1 MTTLDLADTWE
12 KVLIELKKT
21 VTNSSYSTW
30 ISSVM
35 PLSMGNNIF
44 EIGVPKQFI
53 KDWIECT
60 YASQMQNILTTI
72 CGHNIELKITNLES
86 NKDLQEPLTTVAASP
101 NINTNSF
108 KENLPESLD
117 INSVKSAPSYDI
129 KLTPSVNSS
138 LNSKYI
144 FESFVVGN
152 SNRMAQAAALAVTNS
167 PGGKFNPLFLY
178 GAPGLGKTHLMHAI
192 GNKLIA
198 NFPHMRV
205 LYVTSE
211 TFTNDLVNAI
221 KDGDTEIFRAK
232 YRNIDC
238 LLVDDIQFLT
248 KKERTQEE
256 FFHTFNTLHEANKHV
271 ILSSDKQPKE
281 IPELEER
288 LRSRFEWGLIAD
300 IQVPDLETR
309 IAILKKKAFS
319 ENMEIPNEILMLI
332 AGRIH
337 NNIRELEGALIRVMA
352 FCSINNLVLSTDNA
366 KIALKEIFP
375 EGRAK
380 PVTIE
385 KIQQLIINH
394 YKITEEDLLS
404 KTRARNIAYPRQIAM
419 YLCRELTNA
428 TLPLVGD
435 SFGGRD
441 HTTVMHACDK
451 IASERASNP
460 KIDAFIRDLIA
471 LVQK

>member
-1 MTTLDLADTWE
+1 MTTLDLANTWE

-35 PLSMGNNIF
+35 PLSIGNNCF

-60 YASQMQNILTTI
+60 YASQMQKILTAI
-72 CGHNIELKITNLES
+72 CGTHIELKITNLEIS
-86 NKDLQEPLTTVAASP
+86 EELHLPQTQVATNPLIE
-101 NINTNSF
+101 NNSF
-108 KENLPESLD
+108 KVE
-117 INSVKSAPSYDI
+117 VKNIQEVVSAKPSYDI
-129 KLTPSVNSS
+129 NLTPSVNNS
-138 LNSKYI
+138 LNAKYI

-221 KDGDTEIFRAK
+221 KDGDTEIFRTK

-332 AGRIH
+332 ASRIH

-352 FCSINNLVLSTDNA
+352 FCSINNLALSIDNA

-385 KIQQLIINH
+385 KIKELIINH
-394 YKITEEDLLS
+394 YKISSEDLLS
-404 KTRARNIAYPRQIAM
+404 KTRARNISYPRQIAM

-451 IASERASNP
+451 IASERTSNP
-460 KIDAFIRDLIA
+460 KIDSFIRDLITM
-471 LVQK
+471 VQK

>member
-1 MTTLDLADTWE
+1 MTTLDLANTWE

-35 PLSMGNNIF
+35 PLSMGNNCF

-60 YASQMQNILTTI
+60 YALQMQSILTNI
-72 CGHNIELKITNLES
+72 CGNTIELKITNLES
-86 NKDLQEPLTTVAASP
+86 TEELQPTSTQNIIPQATINSPTLQEVVPPSIDTV
-101 NINTNSF
+101 
-108 KENLPESLD
+108 
-117 INSVKSAPSYDI
+117 SVRTSYDLNLI
-129 KLTPSVNSS
+129 PSVNNS

-144 FESFVVGN
+144 FENFVVGN

-198 NFPHMRV
+198 NFTHMRV

-221 KDGDTEIFRAK
+221 KDGDTEIFRTK

-319 ENMEIPNEILMLI
+319 ENMEIPNDILMLI
-332 AGRIH
+332 ASRIH

-352 FCSINNLVLSTDNA
+352 FCSINNLTLSIDNA

-385 KIQQLIINH
+385 KIQQLIMNH
-394 YKITEEDLLS
+394 YKISSEDLLS

-451 IASERASNP
+451 IASERSSNP
-460 KIDAFIRDLIA
+460 KIDAFIRDLINM
-471 LVQK
+471 VQK